1 MIGLPCIKKVTGVLV
16 DVHDR
21 LMTLSKRTI
30 SAQVF
35 AEYLETVA
43 QAQQFQVSNLR
54 NWDLLRC
61 YAELQFRLN
70 GGARCSMCRACVR
83 HVIPVTVERV
93 DGTTEAYDCL
103 CTRCFEGERAR
114 NRKIIQQVG
123 EARVEQTP
131 REQSKKTTSFR
142 AIREKAKAG

>member
-1 MIGLPCIKKVTGVLV
+1 
-16 DVHDR
+16 
-21 LMTLSKRTI
+21 MTAKRTI

-70 GGARCSMCRACVR
+70 GGSRCSMCRATVR

-93 DGTTEAYDCL
+93 DGRVDAYDCL

-114 NRKIIQQVG
+114 SEKIIQQVG
-123 EARVEQTP
+123 DARVEQRP
-131 REQSKKTTSFR
+131 REAQKKTTQFQ
-142 AIREKAKAG
+142 AIRERSAKAG